1 MLSPGFESLSRS
13 KLMKITRRV
22 LRNVAKNYRADPDEI
37 LIHLWDKAGDR
48 FDYLRNE
55 NSTLKNKD
63 VLYVK
68 KILDR
73 LSGENKRESRSN
85 KSKSAKPI
93 KIIYKVHDFSTIG
106 RKIDSEEYLRKD
118 EILTIYNELVSDFES
133 LDDPIQPAGV
143 KDESLLDAAIFHPL
157 TSYEHIFKYP
167 TVETS
172 AAALMYALSHNHA
185 FYNGNKRTAIVAMM
199 VFLDRHNICLICN
212 EDELF
217 RISLRLA
224 DHKMVDAAS
233 LYPDAEIYELA
244 KWIHLRSKVM
254 KKGERPITL
263 RKLKQILTHFGCTI
277 LGNGKVQR
285 AIPVKPLFG
294 FPRPPR
300 ILSSTRAINHIIS
313 DGRDVDTWLVK
324 SIREDLELTPE
335 KGGVDS
341 EIFYEM
347 AKLTPSDF
355 ITKYKTLL
363 KRLSKV

>member
-1 MLSPGFESLSRS
+1 MKLS
-13 KLMKITRRV
+13 RRV
-22 LRNVAKNYRADPDEI
+22 LKNVAKNYRTDPDEV
-37 LIHLWDKAGDR
+37 LIHLWDKAEGR
-48 FDYLRNE
+48 FGYLKNE
-55 NSTLKNKD
+55 NSVLKNKD

-68 KILDR
+68 GITER
-73 LSGENKRESRSN
+73 LSRENERRN
-85 KSKSAKPI
+85 KGGKNKSAKPT

-106 RKIDSEEYLRKD
+106 RKIDSEEYLKRD
-118 EILTIYNELVSDFES
+118 EVLTIYNELVSDFES
-133 LDDPIQPAGV
+133 LDDPIQPAGI
-143 KDESLLDAAIFHPL
+143 KDENLLDAAIFHPL

-167 TVETS
+167 TIETS

-185 FYNGNKRTAIVAMM
+185 FHNGNKRTAIVAMM

-217 RISLRLA
+217 KISLKLA

-244 KWIHLRSKVM
+244 KWIHLKSKIM

-263 RKLKQILTHFGCTI
+263 RKLKQILTHFDCTI

-285 AIPVKPLFG
+285 TIHTKPIFG
-294 FPRPPR
+294 FSRPPR
-300 ILSSTRAINHIIS
+300 ILFSTRAINQIIS

-363 KRLSKV
+363 KRLSKI